1 MASGTRPPWSKGNR
15 ASRPARRQREG
26 TAGLWG
32 ESTWGKLICA
42 KDKVDPKR
50 RDRAQTACAT
60 GGSTL
65 FSLLLFILFYPL
77 TQSQQP
83 NYDNAVGFKREQEV
97 CRLPVRRLPVWI
109 QVWPGEQVAQE
120 EQVIARP
127 AEESPRCC
135 WEVGC
140 RDREAKA
147 GGHYKRRGRTSR
159 ASSNRASG
167 CLPKINGSRISERQE
182 PSRVHSSISDSS
194 QDGDAAQRS
203 NNGGRGGE
211 GSIHHTHICHSA
223 LKKTETL
230 ICNSMDEP

>member
-1 MASGTRPPWSKGNR
+1 M
-15 ASRPARRQREG
+15 
-26 TAGLWG
+26 WG

-42 KDKVDPKR
+42 KDNVDPNR

-60 GGSTL
+60 GGPTL
-65 FSLLLFILFYPL
+65 FLLLLFILFYPL
-77 TQSQQP
+77 TKSQQP
-83 NYDNAVGFKREQEV
+83 NYDNAMGFTREQEV

-109 QVWPGEQVAQE
+109 QVRPGEQE

-127 AEESPRCC
+127 AEESPRCW
-135 WEVGC
+135 WEVNC
-140 RDREAKA
+140 RDQEAKVCS
-147 GGHYKRRGRTSR
+147 HYKRRDRTTR

-167 CLPKINGSRISERQE
+167 CLPKINGSRVSKRQE
-182 PSRVHSSISDSS
+182 PSRVHCSITHSS

-211 GSIHHTHICHSA
+211 GSIHHTHIYHSA
-223 LKKTETL
+223 LKKKEAL